1 MKATLVSKEKGEAIF
16 TIEFSAEEFNDAT
29 VKAYQNCKDKYPV
42 DGFRKGKAPRSII
55 EKKYGSNVFTED
67 AINAMFNS
75 EYPKALD
82 ELEIDVIEAPRVAF
96 SEIKQGEALTATITV
111 ATYPEFE
118 VEGYMGV
125 EIEKIDDAIT
135 EEDLDK
141 EMEMLQKRNS
151 RLLTVEREAK
161 DGDTVI
167 LDYKGFVGDEQFEG
181 GTAEA
186 YTLKLGSGS
195 FIPGFEEQLVGTK
208 AEEEKDVKVTFPEQ
222 YHAADLA
229 GKEAIFKCKIH
240 EIKEEQIPELDDE
253 FAKDTSEFDTLKE
266 LKESKKKELQER
278 KTSTVQN
285 QMKDKV
291 LEKVYEA
298 NEIDIPDVMV
308 DDEVEQMVKE
318 TDQQLQMQGINLEQY
333 MAMVGKD
340 IAAFKEDI
348 REEALKRVKTRMIIS
363 AIVEKEKIEASE
375 DDIKAQLDL
384 LAMQYQVEADKIRE
398 MMGTSGMNFIET
410 DCRMRNAVD
419 YIFENAVIK

>member
-29 VKAYQNCKDKYPV
+29 VKAYQNSKDKYPV

-195 FIPGFEEQLVGTK
+195 FVPGFEEQLVGTK
-208 AEEEKDVKVTFPEQ
+208 AEEEKDVKV
-222 YHAADLA
+222 
-229 GKEAIFKCKIH
+229 
-240 EIKEEQIPELDDE
+240 
-253 FAKDTSEFDTLKE
+253 
-266 LKESKKKELQER
+266 
-278 KTSTVQN
+278 
-285 QMKDKV
+285 
-291 LEKVYEA
+291 
-298 NEIDIPDVMV
+298 
-308 DDEVEQMVKE
+308 
-318 TDQQLQMQGINLEQY
+318 
-333 MAMVGKD
+333 
-340 IAAFKEDI
+340 
-348 REEALKRVKTRMIIS
+348 
-363 AIVEKEKIEASE
+363 
-375 DDIKAQLDL
+375 
-384 LAMQYQVEADKIRE
+384 
-398 MMGTSGMNFIET
+398 SGNNNYLVFH
-410 DCRMRNAVD
+410 
-419 YIFENAVIK
+419 

>member
-29 VKAYQNCKDKYPV
+29 VKAYQNSKDKYPV

-118 VEGYMGV
+118 VECYMGV

-195 FIPGFEEQLVGTK
+195 FVPGFEEQLVGTK

>member
-29 VKAYQNCKDKYPV
+29 VKAYQNSKDKYPV

-151 RLLTVEREAK
+151 RLLTVEREVTNAAASAK
-161 DGDTVI
+161 TH
-167 LDYKGFVGDEQFEG
+167 
-181 GTAEA
+181 TANRYAIGIPWRFDAVATA
-186 YTLKLGSGS
+186 YHRLSTMIVKL
-195 FIPGFEEQLVGTK
+195 V
-208 AEEEKDVKVTFPEQ
+208 
-222 YHAADLA
+222 
-229 GKEAIFKCKIH
+229 
-240 EIKEEQIPELDDE
+240 
-253 FAKDTSEFDTLKE
+253 
-266 LKESKKKELQER
+266 
-278 KTSTVQN
+278 
-285 QMKDKV
+285 
-291 LEKVYEA
+291 
-298 NEIDIPDVMV
+298 
-308 DDEVEQMVKE
+308 
-318 TDQQLQMQGINLEQY
+318 
-333 MAMVGKD
+333 
-340 IAAFKEDI
+340 
-348 REEALKRVKTRMIIS
+348 
-363 AIVEKEKIEASE
+363 
-375 DDIKAQLDL
+375 
-384 LAMQYQVEADKIRE
+384 
-398 MMGTSGMNFIET
+398 
-410 DCRMRNAVD
+410 
-419 YIFENAVIK
+419 

>member
-1 MKATLVSKEKGEAIF
+1 M
-16 TIEFSAEEFNDAT
+16 
-29 VKAYQNCKDKYPV
+29 
-42 DGFRKGKAPRSII
+42 
-55 EKKYGSNVFTED
+55 
-67 AINAMFNS
+67 
-75 EYPKALD
+75 
-82 ELEIDVIEAPRVAF
+82 
-96 SEIKQGEALTATITV
+96 
-111 ATYPEFE
+111 
-118 VEGYMGV
+118 
-125 EIEKIDDAIT
+125 
-135 EEDLDK
+135 
-141 EMEMLQKRNS
+141 
-151 RLLTVEREAK
+151 
-161 DGDTVI
+161 
-167 LDYKGFVGDEQFEG
+167 
-181 GTAEA
+181 
-186 YTLKLGSGS
+186 
-195 FIPGFEEQLVGTK
+195 GTK